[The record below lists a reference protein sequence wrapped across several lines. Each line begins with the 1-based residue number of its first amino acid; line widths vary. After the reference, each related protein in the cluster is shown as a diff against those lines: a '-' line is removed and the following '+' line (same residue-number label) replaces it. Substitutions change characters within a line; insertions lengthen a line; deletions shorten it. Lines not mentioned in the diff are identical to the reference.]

1 MTRTTQLTIPA
12 PEFPLVRKRATGKLQ
27 TVKPWLNSNDRLH
40 RQQAA
45 KITAAWRQAAAQQ
58 LWIRGR
64 YIDPYDT
71 PVRVTAHIWKP
82 RAGRYDPGNLYPTAK
97 ACLDG
102 IVDAGLLT
110 DDDWKHVTGPDM
122 RHGGIGPA
130 ALVITITQEETND

>member
-1 MTRTTQLTIPA
+1 VTRTTQLTIPA
-12 PEFPLVRKRATGKLQ
+12 PVFPPVRKRATGKLQ
-27 TVKPWLNSNDRLH
+27 AVKPWLNSNDRLH
-40 RQQAA
+40 RHQER
-45 KITAAWRQAAAQQ
+45 KITAAWRAAAAQQ
-58 LWIRGR
+58 IAAHEQS
-64 YIDPYDT
+64 IDPYSA

-102 IVDAGLLT
+102 IVDTGLLT

-130 ALVITITQEETND
+130 ALIITITQEET